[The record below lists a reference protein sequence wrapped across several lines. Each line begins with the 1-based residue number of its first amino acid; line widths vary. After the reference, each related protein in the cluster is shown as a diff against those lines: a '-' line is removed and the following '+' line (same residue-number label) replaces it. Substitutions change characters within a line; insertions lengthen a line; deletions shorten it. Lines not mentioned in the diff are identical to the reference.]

1 MGMDE
6 LTDEK
11 LADRVRRG
19 VDAEEA
25 FEELFR
31 RHRAVLLRVARSI
44 VPGEEEDAVA
54 EAYLG
59 LLGVL
64 RSGGG
69 PSYGVR
75 SYLVASARNRA
86 LRRAYVRARSVV
98 ADVPR
103 LLEGRDGVEPD
114 LTWVHE
120 GDLLSRAFRA
130 LTPRQQQVLWA
141 LEVEGRRPRELAPVL
156 GCDASAVSAVAHRAR
171 RRLRDLYLAQLA
183 EPEVARAG

>member
-75 SYLVASARNRA
+75 SYLIASARNRA